1 MKLILNLTFSIDI
14 TPKSA
19 CIIPLV
25 LYDNIFYMICQV
37 YQHNVYA
44 EGSAF
49 HSFKKVLMEMGPEYK
64 DMELAS
70 FMSTS
75 KGYMGE
81 YVIIKYH
88 ISDLNIEDDYQWV
101 YIWN

>member
-1 MKLILNLTFSIDI
+1 
-14 TPKSA
+14 
-19 CIIPLV
+19 
-25 LYDNIFYMICQV
+25 MICQV

-88 ISDLNIEDDYQWV
+88 ISDLNIEDIEDDYQWV

>member
-1 MKLILNLTFSIDI
+1 
-14 TPKSA
+14 
-19 CIIPLV
+19 
-25 LYDNIFYMICQV
+25 MICQV

-101 YIWN
+101 YIWNYLR

>member
-1 MKLILNLTFSIDI
+1 MVNLLPF
-14 TPKSA
+14 K
-19 CIIPLV
+19 
-25 LYDNIFYMICQV
+25 NIYFIFPHKV

-44 EGSAF
+44 KDCEF
-49 HSFKKVLMEMGPEYK
+49 FSFKKVLTEMGPEYK

-81 YVIIKYH
+81 
-88 ISDLNIEDDYQWV
+88 
-101 YIWN
+101 